1 MPIRRRQKK
10 PNVEPQQKPKHS
22 HAVVDPMVNPGSPA
36 HRRQARSKADP
47 ARRHHRMVTLA
58 QSSPSDRSARA
69 FQSKKPTVMLTDE
82 FSAQFE
88 ADPPPEPALAGMTG
102 REDEGEF
109 RGDFRII
116 GNDLD
121 AAVRDVGDCAVAWQ
135 RARPELDLRK
145 LFTKHTFASASICC

>member
-47 ARRHHRMVTLA
+47 ARPHLRMVTLA

-69 FQSKKPTVMLTDE
+69 FQSKKPTVMLRRPLPS
-82 FSAQFE
+82 SA
-88 ADPPPEPALAGMTG
+88 APA
-102 REDEGEF
+102 RSDDEGICCE
-109 RGDFRII
+109 
-116 GNDLD
+116 
-121 AAVRDVGDCAVAWQ
+121 AEWQDCAAAPDQ
-135 RARPELDLRK
+135 TGLGPGPGIEGQELSG
-145 LFTKHTFASASICC
+145 H

>member
-47 ARRHHRMVTLA
+47 ARPHHRMVTLA

-69 FQSKKPTVMLTDE
+69 FQSKKPTVMLGLRNAELRRIDIIE
-82 FSAQFE
+82 KRFGA
-88 ADPPPEPALAGMTG
+88 
-102 REDEGEF
+102 F
-109 RGDFRII
+109 R
-116 GNDLD
+116 
-121 AAVRDVGDCAVAWQ
+121 
-135 RARPELDLRK
+135 RPFLG
-145 LFTKHTFASASICC
+145 

>member
-47 ARRHHRMVTLA
+47 ARPHHRMVTLA

-69 FQSKKPTVMLTDE
+69 FQSKKPTVMLD
-82 FSAQFE
+82 Q
-88 ADPPPEPALAGMTG
+88 
-102 REDEGEF
+102 
-109 RGDFRII
+109 
-116 GNDLD
+116 
-121 AAVRDVGDCAVAWQ
+121 AVEVGDCPSWVNLVVLTVRRLLPVFPEQ
-135 RARPELDLRK
+135 R
-145 LFTKHTFASASICC
+145 TFRASAAMSQTCRVE

>member
-47 ARRHHRMVTLA
+47 ARPHHRMVTLA

-69 FQSKKPTVMLTDE
+69 FQSKKPTVMLGYPIFDDMNGILLEGAGGGAITNVRIRDGRRLNV
-82 FSAQFE
+82 
-88 ADPPPEPALAGMTG
+88 PASYLYPIMDQDNLTVLTG
-102 REDEGEF
+102 
-109 RGDFRII
+109 
-116 GNDLD
+116 
-121 AAVRDVGDCAVAWQ
+121 AHV
-135 RARPELDLRK
+135 
-145 LFTKHTFASASICC
+145 T

>member
-47 ARRHHRMVTLA
+47 ARPHHRMVTLA

-69 FQSKKPTVMLTDE
+69 FQSKKPTVILGCRPC
-82 FSAQFE
+82 FK
-88 ADPPPEPALAGMTG
+88 
-102 REDEGEF
+102 RESG
-109 RGDFRII
+109 RGDRYCKVVI
-116 GNDLD
+116 
-121 AAVRDVGDCAVAWQ
+121 VA
-135 RARPELDLRK
+135 PGV
-145 LFTKHTFASASICC
+145 TTT

>member
-47 ARRHHRMVTLA
+47 ARPHHRMVTLA

-69 FQSKKPTVMLTDE
+69 FQSKKPTVMLTQAYNVTLAYIARLRDA
-82 FSAQFE
+82 FNQICSM
-88 ADPPPEPALAGMTG
+88 PP
-102 REDEGEF
+102 
-109 RGDFRII
+109 
-116 GNDLD
+116 N
-121 AAVRDVGDCAVAWQ
+121 
-135 RARPELDLRK
+135 
-145 LFTKHTFASASICC
+145 